1 MVPSTSDELQRQE
14 QRAQAG
20 EPTVTRDGLSSNLL
34 HGAQNVLESASVF
47 SFNLDPQPYG
57 ALHLPLRIK
66 GS

>member
-1 MVPSTSDELQRQE
+1 MPSTSDELQRQE

-20 EPTVTRDGLSSNLL
+20 EPTVTRDGSNLL
-34 HGAQNVLESASVF
+34 HGAQNVLEIASVF
-47 SFNLDPQPYG
+47 GFNPDPQPYG